1 MVELEYIS
9 EYVYSV
15 YSSPYMHTERET
27 DAYIN
32 TCIHT
37 DRQTGKQT
45 GRHIGKGGLKI
56 FQKRGHPRMGNYLKR
71 EDKYLLQ
78 TLINIF
84 LKTFHNNKIMSFI
97 KNRLHEYYYISYI

>member
-1 MVELEYIS
+1 MEIEYIS

-15 YSSPYMHTERET
+15 YSSQY
-27 DAYIN
+27 
-32 TCIHT
+32 IHT
-37 DRQTGKQT
+37 DRDRCIHKYMHPYRQTGKQT

-84 LKTFHNNKIMSFI
+84 LKTFLNNKIMSFI
-97 KNRLHEYYYISYI
+97 KNRLHGYYYISYI